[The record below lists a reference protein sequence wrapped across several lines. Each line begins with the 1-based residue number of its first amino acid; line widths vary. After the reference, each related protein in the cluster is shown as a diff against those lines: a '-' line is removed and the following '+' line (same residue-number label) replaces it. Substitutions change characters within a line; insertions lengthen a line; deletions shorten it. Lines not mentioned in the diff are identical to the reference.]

1 MIYLIPLFFMLVSS
15 SLIIYLGVQLYTAME
30 PRARNWPAFWASAL
44 IMICALP
51 ILGLLFTQFSVFK
64 PVINID
70 VAAFHAPLTQ
80 MDVMATQALNG
91 SPVASVDIGNVLVKS
106 VLGIYLIGLFIQL
119 AKLFIGRRKAHHI
132 AKHSIFIRRQNGQAC
147 WQTDILVSPFAITP
161 LGRTEKS
168 KIIISSHF
176 IEALSAE
183 ELETVLAH
191 ESAHIIRRD
200 DEMGLVL
207 RCVLAGVWFNPI
219 AHLFFDRWKQ
229 SAEIQCD
236 AAVTRTHSAEMR
248 HAYAETLI
256 KALHITAERVRQYPT
271 ASFSNPRLRNAKMRI
286 RRRRVNVH
294 HRIG

>member
-1 MIYLIPLFFMLVSS
+1 MTYLIPFLLM
-15 SLIIYLGVQLYTAME
+15 LIISSPMVYLAAQIYTAIE
-30 PRARNWPAFWASAL
+30 PRARNWPVFWASAL
-44 IMICALP
+44 IMVCALP
-51 ILGLLFTQFSVFK
+51 VLGLLFTQFSLFK
-64 PVINID
+64 SVINID
-70 VAAFHAPLTQ
+70 VSAFHAPLTQ
-80 MDVMATQALNG
+80 IDVMATQAFNG
-91 SPVASVDIGNVLVKS
+91 SSAASLDISKLLVKS
-106 VLGIYLIGLFIQL
+106 VLGIYLFGLFIQL

-191 ESAHIIRRD
+191 ERAHIARRD

-207 RCVLAGVWFNPI
+207 RCVLAGFWFNPI
-219 AHLFFDRWKQ
+219 AYLFFDRWKQ

-236 AAVTRTHSAEMR
+236 AAVTRTHSPEMR

-256 KALHITAERVRQYPT
+256 KALHITAERVRQ
-271 ASFSNPRLRNAKMRI
+271 
-286 RRRRVNVH
+286 
-294 HRIG
+294 